1 MKKTL
6 LAAALGLCA
15 LAPGFASASA
25 PETTI
30 RLHYSIPTIWANP
43 QEQLANAFMAANPDV
58 KVVLDGPADSYEDG
72 TQRLLRE
79 SVAGKLPD
87 IAYVGLNLW
96 RVLQARGLAQPLD
109 PFIGDMKAFDEKGYG
124 PAVRL
129 GQYKDQTWALGVSA
143 STLVMYVNP
152 DLVKQAGGSMAT
164 FPTDFDGIIKLAAK
178 INALSPTTDGIWIEP
193 HDWRFQSLLGAYG
206 GRPMNADETD
216 ITFDSPAGIAAAT
229 LYQRFAKEG
238 GMKTYGSNDA
248 RQAFPAGKLGIM
260 LESSSLLNRFVQ
272 GAGDKFNVTVRPL
285 PVMAPAN
292 TVYFP
297 TGGSGMVML
306 ATDPAQQKAVW
317 RYMQF
322 VTSPA
327 GEKII
332 VENTGYA
339 PTNSILVK
347 DDSYLASYYAANPQ
361 ARPAHQQI
369 AKFAGPWYAYPGDEG
384 VAVND
389 LIAAALV
396 NVTDGANPAE
406 TIKSLAA
413 TVRTRLGMK

>member
-6 LAAALGLCA
+6 FAAALGLA
-15 LAPGFASASA
+15 VLAPGIASAE
-25 PETTI
+25 ETTI
-30 RLHYSIPTIWANP
+30 RLHYSIPTIWANT
-43 QEQLANAFMAANPDV
+43 QEKLATAFMAANPDI

-79 SVAGKLPD
+79 SVAGRLPD
-87 IAYVGLNLW
+87 VAYVGLNLW
-96 RVLQARGLAQPLD
+96 RVLQDRGLAQPLD

-152 DLVKQAGGSMAT
+152 KLVEQAGGSMAS
-164 FPTDFDGIIKLAAK
+164 FPTDFDGIIKLAHK

-206 GRPMNADETD
+206 GRPMTDDESN
-216 ITFDSPAGIAAAT
+216 ITFDNPAGIAAAS
-229 LYQRFAKEG
+229 LYQRFATEG
-238 GMKTYGSNDA
+238 GMKSYGSSEA
-248 RQAFPAGKLGIM
+248 RQAFPAGTLGIM
-260 LESSSLLNRFVQ
+260 LESSSLLNRFVE
-272 GAGDKFNVTVRPL
+272 GAGDKFDVTVLPM
-285 PVMAPAN
+285 PVMAP
-292 TVYFP
+292 TDKVYFP

-306 ATDPAQQKAVW
+306 ATDPARQNAVW
-317 RYMQF
+317 RYMTF

-339 PTNSILVK
+339 PTNSILVN
-347 DDSYLASYYAANPQ
+347 DDSYLGSFYAANPQ
-361 ARPAHQQI
+361 SRPAHQQI
-369 AKFAGPWYAYPGDEG
+369 ARFAGPWYAYPGDEG

-389 LIAAALV
+389 LIGAALV
-396 NVTDGANPAE
+396 NVAEGANPE
-406 TIKSLAA
+406 TTIKTLAE
-413 TVRTRLGMK
+413 TVRTRLGMQ